1 MKGTSP
7 SRGARGEA
15 EYGIEVPRW
24 EVFVSINHLRKGKS
38 MSILYVGIDL
48 AKNVFAVHG
57 VDEHGKP
64 ALVRPA
70 VPRAKLHEL
79 IACLP
84 PCTVAM
90 EACSGGHHWARL
102 FAGHGH
108 TVRLIAPKF
117 VAPYRMSGVR
127 GKNDAAD
134 AAAICEAVQRP
145 AMRFVPVK
153 SIDQQARLMVHRAR
167 QGYVQART
175 ATINRLRGL
184 LSELGIVLPLKA
196 ATVRRQAGAA
206 LEELPG
212 WANTVVGDLLSEL
225 HRLDER
231 IAQYDRHMQVI
242 AREDQRAGQ
251 LMRLA
256 GVGPTTASAVLA
268 MIGKGHEF
276 ACGRQ
281 FAAWLGLTPGQYSS
295 GGKTRL
301 GRITKA
307 GDAYLRTLLI
317 LGARAVLAAAKNKD
331 DPISRW
337 AIALEARR
345 GYWKAVVAIAAKNA
359 RMCWA
364 MLARGEAFKL
374 PA

>member
-1 MKGTSP
+1 M
-7 SRGARGEA
+7 A
-15 EYGIEVPRW
+15 IV
-24 EVFVSINHLRKGKS
+24 H
-38 MSILYVGIDL
+38 VGIDL

-57 VDEHGKP
+57 VDAAGKP

-70 VPRAKLHEL
+70 VARGKLHEL
-79 IACLP
+79 IAALA

-90 EACSGGHHWARL
+90 EACSGAHHWARL
-102 FAGHGH
+102 FAAHGH

-134 AAAICEAVQRP
+134 AAAICEAAQRP
-145 AMRFVPVK
+145 SMRFVPVK
-153 SIDQQARLMVHRAR
+153 SMDQQARLMVHRTR
-167 QGYVQART
+167 QGFVEART
-175 ATINRLRGL
+175 ACINRLRGL
-184 LSELGIVLPLKA
+184 LSELGVVLPLKA
-196 ATVRRQAGAA
+196 STVRREAGAT
-206 LEELPG
+206 LEDLPG

-231 IAQYDRHMQVI
+231 IAQYDAHIQTI
-242 AREDQRAGQ
+242 AREDERARQ
-251 LMRLA
+251 LMRLS
-256 GVGPTTASAVLA
+256 GVGPTTATAILA
-268 MIGKGHEF
+268 MIGNGHEF
-276 ACGRQ
+276 RCGRQ

-307 GDAYLRTLLI
+307 GDAYLRTMLI
-317 LGARAVLAAAKNKD
+317 LGARAVLAAAKNKTD
-331 DPISRW
+331 SVSRW
-337 AIALEARR
+337 AIALEQRR